1 MKKLLFISLTC
12 LIVATSLGQNKKDQK
27 LGIPKKSNTIELTT
41 TYKTRQEALNE
52 IVKILLQEGIEPEK
66 IDSSAFFITT
76 GPHGIKYINAK
87 LMFTITSRAD
97 TIITTLSGKFITHG
111 GAVIGGVV
119 VTPSWN
125 KIEYKKGS
133 SYRLSWDFM
142 HKFTTLIPNKGL
154 KYITK

>member
-1 MKKLLFISLTC
+1 MRTLLLISLIC
-12 LIVATSLGQNKKDQK
+12 LTVATSSGQNKKDQK

-41 TYKTRQEALNE
+41 TYKTRQEA
-52 IVKILLQEGIEPEK
+52 VKILLREGIEPEK

-87 LMFTITSRAD
+87 LMFTITSKAD

-125 KIEYKKGS
+125 RIEYKKGS